1 MTRFCNFY
9 AKKGEILLKERV
21 PKPGKD
27 GRQPVKR
34 FCNFYAKKGEIL
46 LKERVPGKECK
57 MSVYLLLA
65 CENIWLTNS
74 TLYEHGS
81 SV

>member
-1 MTRFCNFY
+1 MYKPGKDGRKPVARFCNFY

-21 PKPGKD
+21 P
-27 GRQPVKR
+27 
-34 FCNFYAKKGEIL
+34 N
-46 LKERVPGKECK
+46 KECK
-57 MSVYLLLA
+57 MPVYLLQA